1 MAPLVSLVPET
12 IDNTLGAVF
21 LGLLSACF
29 LFGITTLQAYFYFHN
44 YPRDT
49 IVHRLS
55 VGVLYL
61 LDTVHLGLTIH
72 AMYFYIVANRGRG
85 LVEAGPGIVWSIKLQ
100 VAIMVVIILF
110 VQSLYALRIWL
121 LSGYHRGFL
130 RYLAALSVA
139 GGFGIGIALTYEI
152 YTAPTFSSLVF
163 DNKAWAM
170 ESSLAA
176 STLIDFVQAFAMC
189 YYLRK
194 SRGTESDLN
203 SRIFAVMQ
211 YTLSSGLVTS
221 ACSLAVLFTYVLVP
235 NTLIFIALE
244 FLLTRLYVGSF
255 LAMLNA
261 RQFPIQGR
269 QELDPVA
276 SMSMPPRFKHSSIH
290 SSVRSSLK
298 HSIRLKH
305 LSSGSKSSPSSSE
318 AECQWDIVT
327 PAPLPARVRMGGQT
341 VKMSIF

>member
-1 MAPLVSLVPET
+1 MFVRTFFFSFFITLIQRPPAPS
-12 IDNTLGAVF
+12 
-21 LGLLSACF
+21 
-29 LFGITTLQAYFYFHN
+29 LFGITTLQTYLYFHN

-49 IVHRLS
+49 TLHRLS

-61 LDTVHLGLTIH
+61 LDTLHLALTIH
-72 AMYFYIVANRGRG
+72 AMYFYIVTNRGRG
-85 LVEAGPGIVWSIKLQ
+85 LVEAGPEIVWSIKLQ
-100 VAIMVVIILF
+100 VAVMVVIILF

-130 RYLAALSVA
+130 RYLAALSVV

-152 YTAPTFSSLVF
+152 YMTRTFPSLSS
-163 DNKAWAM
+163 DDKSWAM

-176 STLIDFVQAFAMC
+176 STLIDFVLALAMC

-194 SRGTESDLN
+194 GRGSESDLN
-203 SRIFAVMQ
+203 SRISVVMQ

-221 ACSLAVLFTYVLVP
+221 ACSLAVLFTYVLLP
-235 NTLIFIALE
+235 NTLIFISLE

-261 RQFPIQGR
+261 RNLPILDR
-269 QELDPVA
+269 QELDTVAA
-276 SMSMPPRFKHSSIH
+276 SMSMPPRFKHSSMH

-305 LSSGSKSSPSSSE
+305 LSSSSKSSPSSVSFVFS
-318 AECQWDIVT
+318 AV
-327 PAPLPARVRMGGQT
+327 
-341 VKMSIF
+341 F

>member
-1 MAPLVSLVPET
+1 MAPVTSVVAET

-21 LGLLSACF
+21 LGLSTACF
-29 LFGITTLQAYFYFHN
+29 LFGITTLQAYVYFHK

-49 IVHRLS
+49 TLHRLS
-55 VGVLYL
+55 VGILYI
-61 LDTVHLGLTIH
+61 LDTLHLALTIH
-72 AMYFYIVANRGRG
+72 AMYFYIVSNRGRG
-85 LVEAGPGIVWSIKLQ
+85 LVEPGPGIVWSIKLQ

-163 DNKAWAM
+163 STKAWAM

-194 SRGTESDLN
+194 THSDLN
-203 SRIFAVMQ
+203 SRISAVMQ
-211 YTLSSGLVTS
+211 YTLGSGLVTS
-221 ACSLAVLFTYVLVP
+221 ACSLAVLFTVRPRLFP
-235 NTLIFIALE
+235 MLDLTTGLI
-244 FLLTRLYVGSF
+244 YVGSF
-255 LAMLNA
+255 LGMLNA
-261 RQFPIQGR
+261 RPSPAHSR
-269 QELDPVA
+269 QEPDPL
-276 SMSMPPRFKHSSIH
+276 SIMTPPRFKH

-305 LSSGSKSSPSSSE
+305 LSSSSKSSPSSSE

-341 VKMSIF
+341 VKMPTL